1 MLDILVCEIPN
12 QPIIYKPEVLK
23 SLEVSLKYKDS
34 GVSETINF
42 QSYSVFKWIEEEV
55 QVNKWKIKETI
66 KDVTEVLTEG
76 TSLESLNKYIENTNY
91 QF

>member
-1 MLDILVCEIPN
+1 MLDILIYEIPT
-12 QPIIYKPEVLK
+12 QPIIYRKEVLK

-34 GVSETINF
+34 GISETINF
-42 QSYSVFKWIEEEV
+42 QSYSVFKWIEQDV

-66 KDVTEVLTEG
+66 KDETEVLTEG
-76 TSLESLNKYIENTNY
+76 TSLESLDKYIEKTNY